1 MKTDEAL
8 KLIDNKDFLDKIY
21 HFSYARSASSF
32 EAEDLCSEIILAV
45 VSAVQ
50 RTETIENFHAF
61 VWKIARNVY
70 ADHCEKRSHDR
81 RTFSLD
87 VMDFSMADRED
98 EIEAFIEEA
107 ADAESIRK
115 IFSEIAFL
123 SKAYRDVMVMYYI
136 DELGV
141 KDIAARLKISESTV
155 KQRLF
160 SARNTIR
167 KEVKTMNDR
176 KLSLKPIRLAISGTG
191 HPSGNDPSTKTERVF
206 SQNLI
211 YLCKDRPRTAKEL
224 SDELCVPMTY
234 VEDEL
239 EIQCKGENGEYG
251 MLRRLDNGRYAINA
265 LVVDYEEYDTANKI
279 YEKHLPEFCENL
291 KLVLRKNRDK
301 ILSFPYLS
309 SQNDLRFILWSMIS
323 RTIWDFSERINKVI
337 AKKYF
342 ADVTPAKR
350 EYTCV
355 AVAFRDEQNPE
366 FEFYGC
372 DGTNADMVGGYKHVF
387 VSNINGK
394 RIEPHFYFGHNV
406 SQDTELLMVLKAIGG
421 LRVDELTETMKEYAA
436 KAIKSGYLRKNGNI
450 LEPKIIVIDDKDS
463 EEFFKFSYDFNENM
477 GDIIEDTAGELAA
490 FMKEH
495 IPEHLF
501 CEYRS
506 YTELIAGIR
515 ILHQTIE
522 ACLEEGLLSKPGSQ
536 PGAEGVLMVVRK

>member
-1 MKTDEAL
+1 MKTDEVL
-8 KLIDNKDFLDKIY
+8 KLIDNKDFLDNIY
-21 HFSYARSASSF
+21 HFSYARCSSSF

-45 VSAVQ
+45 VSAVRRQ
-50 RTETIENFHAF
+50 ETIENFYAF
-61 VWKIARNVY
+61 VWKIAHRVY
-70 ADHCEKRSHDR
+70 ADHCEKRNRDR
-81 RTFSLD
+81 RTLSLD
-87 VMDFSMADRED
+87 IMDFSIADREND
-98 EIEAFIEEA
+98 IEAFIEET

-115 IFSEIAFL
+115 IFSEITFL
-123 SKAYRDVMVMYYI
+123 SKAYRDVMVLYYL
-136 DELGV
+136 DELGI
-141 KDIAARLKISESTV
+141 KDIAARLNISETTV

-191 HPSGNDPSTKTERVF
+191 HPRGNDPSTKTERVL

-211 YLCKDRPRTAKEL
+211 YLCKDRAKTAKEL
-224 SDELCVPMTY
+224 SDELCVPMAY

-239 EIQCKGENGEYG
+239 DIQCRGENGEYG

-265 LVVDYEEYDTANKI
+265 LVVDYDEYDLANKI

-291 KLVLRKNRDK
+291 KIALDKNRDK

-309 SQNDLRFILWSMIS
+309 PQNDLRFILWSMLS
-323 RTIWDFSERINKVI
+323 RTIWDFEEKINDMI
-337 AKKYF
+337 AEKYF
-342 ADVTPAKR
+342 SDVTPAKR

-355 AVAFRDEQNPE
+355 AVAFRDEQVPE

-372 DGTNADMVGGYKHVF
+372 DGTSADMVGGYKHIF
-387 VSNINGK
+387 VSNIYGK
-394 RIEPHFYFGHNV
+394 RVEPHFYFGHNV

-421 LRVDELTETMKEYAA
+421 LPVDELTETMREYAA
-436 KAIKSGYLRKNGNI
+436 KAIKSGYLRKNGSI
-450 LEPKIIVIDDKDS
+450 LEPKIIVIDSKDS

-477 GDIIEDTAGELAA
+477 GDIIENTARELAT
-490 FMKEH
+490 FMKAH

-522 ACLEEGLLSKPGSQ
+522 TCIEAGLLSEPKNQ
-536 PGAEGVLMVVRK
+536 PGAEGVLMIVEK